1 LGRFRNPFKES
12 NMRYFSLGFVIA
24 VVFSS
29 AALAAGG
36 GGGGGG
42 TEASAPPADPQ
53 YTEAVAAIKAQQYAK
68 AIPLLTA
75 YVSRVNNDADA
86 ENYLGYASRKTGD
99 MPAAFA
105 HYDRALA
112 LNPKHRGAH
121 EYIGEAYLMSG
132 NLAKAEEHLK
142 VLDRLCTFS
151 CEQYRDLKAAIASYK
166 ANPTAQAPTQ

>member
-1 LGRFRNPFKES
+1 
-12 NMRYFSLGFVIA
+12 MRYLSLGFVIA
-24 VVFSS
+24 VLFSS
-29 AALAAGG
+29 SALAAGG

-42 TEASAPPADPQ
+42 SEAPTVAADPQ
-53 YTEAVAAIKAQQYAK
+53 YTEAVAAIKARDYAK

-75 YVSRVNNDADA
+75 YVARVGDDANA

-99 MPAAFA
+99 MQSAFA

-121 EYIGEAYLMSG
+121 EYVGEAYLMTG

-151 CEQYRDLKAAIASYK
+151 CEEYRDLKAAIAAYK
-166 ANPTAQAPTQ
+166 ANPTAQARTQSPAQ